1 MEGEGVVLIVATM
14 DTKGREVLYLEE
26 CFRECGVPFLSLD
39 AGIMGTS
46 PLPVTITREETALA
60 GGMTLADVRSLGSE
74 GESLAV
80 MTAGATR
87 CAKDLCLK
95 GKIKGIIGI
104 GGSMGTTLGTGVMR
118 EFPVGF
124 PKVMLTT
131 MASRNTRSFVGTKD
145 IMMLHSI
152 CDLSG
157 INRIT
162 EKIIR
167 NGALAMAGMV
177 RGAVGFPVHAKPP
190 VILSTLGTT
199 ETCAQMLKK
208 ELEKSGKE
216 IIVFHTVGS
225 GGEAMEEF
233 IRGEDVEAL
242 IDLSLHELVDHCFG
256 GDYDAGPDRGFA
268 ALKKGVPTILVPGNT
283 DFLVTGPLNAAKKRF
298 PGRPYHIHNAAIT
311 TVRTKKSEVRAIAK
325 KLNGYLAAAKGPVS
339 VVVPMK
345 GFSAWDKEGGP
356 FYDAEAVG
364 IFAKTIQNKLPSRIS
379 LRLLPY
385 HINDQE
391 FASAL
396 LEVLGVI
403 TRL

>member
-1 MEGEGVVLIVATM
+1 MGDAGAVLIVATM

-26 CFRECGVPFLSLD
+26 CFRERGIPFLSLD

-46 PLPVTITREETALA
+46 PLPATVKREEVAMA
-60 GGMTLADVRSLGSE
+60 GGMTLTEVQSLGSE

-87 CAKDLCLK
+87 CAKDLYWQ

-104 GGSMGTTLGTGVMR
+104 GGSMGTTLGTRVMR
-118 EFPVGF
+118 AFPVGF

-162 EKIIR
+162 EKVIR

-177 RGAVGFPVHAKPP
+177 KGAVSFPVHANPP
-190 VILSTLGTT
+190 VVLSTLGTT
-199 ETCAQMLKK
+199 EACAQIVKK
-208 ELEKSGKE
+208 ELENSGKE
-216 IIVFHTVGS
+216 VIIFHTVGS

-233 IRGEDVEAL
+233 VRDEDVEAL
-242 IDLSLHELVDHCFG
+242 IDLSLHELADHYFG
-256 GDYDAGPDRGFA
+256 GDYDAGADRGLA

-283 DFLVTGPLNAAKKRF
+283 DFLVTGPLNVAKKRF

-311 TVRTKKSEVRAIAK
+311 TVRTKKNEVRSIAK
-325 KLNGYLAAAKGPVS
+325 RLTEYFAEAKGPLS

-356 FYDAEAVG
+356 FYDADAVNV
-364 IFAKTIQNKLPSRIS
+364 FVKTIQNKLPSQVQ
-379 LRLLPY
+379 LHLLPC
-385 HINDQE
+385 HINDPE
-391 FASAL
+391 FARAL
-396 LEVLGVI
+396 LDVLSDM
-403 TRL
+403 TR